1 MGNLRRSLSSAAV
14 SGEKSGLD
22 LDDDTMEEL
31 SMTNSMIKAMFES
44 SAPKYRY
51 GGAAGSAE
59 NLACNS
65 GTTSR
70 PKSVIG
76 GPVMRPSVRAREE
89 RKWVVDTVNKYFDV
103 IVEDEEGDSERSIDE
118 ASFHETDE
126 EEEESPYNSD
136 MDEEDEISTNLSTTN
151 QSAGG
156 FKSTAKMRRML
167 SRVLE
172 TSSRGAR
179 SQVMANLKQELGSQ
193 ISLKGMSRENLAG
206 L

>member
-1 MGNLRRSLSSAAV
+1 MVEERSSVKKKSHTGSTDFKFLNPEHDLQRSGTGNNVSGTIGGGSNLRRSLSSAAV

-31 SMTNSMIKAMFES
+31 SLTNSMIKAMFES

-65 GTTSR
+65 GSSSR
-70 PKSVIG
+70 PKSVVG

-103 IVEDEEGDSERSIDE
+103 IVEDEEGDSEPSSDE

-126 EEEESPYNSD
+126 EEEESPYNSEPSS
-136 MDEEDEISTNLSTTN
+136 DEAS
-151 QSAGG
+151 
-156 FKSTAKMRRML
+156 FH
-167 SRVLE
+167 
-172 TSSRGAR
+172 
-179 SQVMANLKQELGSQ
+179 
-193 ISLKGMSRENLAG
+193 
-206 L
+206 